1 MIRRILVID
10 DDAAVCSTIEQIL
23 QRQGYSISTVS
34 RASEAL
40 ILARR
45 QHFDLVICDLVM
57 PDMDG
62 VSAIR
67 VFKDRYPS
75 MPVIAMSGGARLGTA
90 DTLAL
95 ARDAG
100 ADELLRK
107 PFNAASLVAA
117 VKIGL
122 SRYKPETKINPLPP
136 E

>member
-1 MIRRILVID
+1 MIGRILVID

-23 QRQGYSISTVS
+23 QRQGYSVSTVS

-40 ILARR
+40 ILAQH

-62 VSAIR
+62 VAAIR
-67 VFKDRYPS
+67 VFKDRYPP
-75 MPVIAMSGGARLGTA
+75 MPVIAMSGGARLGTF
-90 DTLAL
+90 DTLAS

-107 PFNAASLVAA
+107 PFNVASLVTA
-117 VKIGL
+117 VKMGL
-122 SRYKPETKINPLPP
+122 SRDGSGTKINPLSPA
-136 E
+136 